1 MTSLPNFTP
10 RKSAPSVT
18 PVAQTITSPEAN
30 SRHVVFLVRVLD
42 AHASRALALCL
53 GVEDQPAL
61 HLAAD
66 AAQRAG
72 RQHAFRRAAG
82 AEIDVDAG
90 ILGLRRVDDAGD
102 VAIGDEPDRRT
113 RLAAGRR

>member
-1 MTSLPNFTP
+1 MSYF
-10 RKSAPSVT
+10 RFGSVT
-18 PVAQTITSPEAN
+18 PMLA
-30 SRHVVFLVRVLD
+30 
-42 AHASRALALCL
+42 RAGALLL

-72 RQHAFRRAAG
+72 RQHAFRRGAD

-90 ILGLRRVDDAGD
+90 LL
-102 VAIGDEPDRRT
+102 
-113 RLAAGRR
+113 RLAS